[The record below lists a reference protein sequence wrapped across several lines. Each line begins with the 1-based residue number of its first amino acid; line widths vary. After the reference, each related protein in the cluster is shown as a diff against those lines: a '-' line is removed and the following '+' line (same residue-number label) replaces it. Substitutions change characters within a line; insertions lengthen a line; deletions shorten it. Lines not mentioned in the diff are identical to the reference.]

1 VVAIGLLVV
10 QLLLLSRPSRLAV
23 AVALGVLP
31 LLLPA
36 HLALWHHRAEPEYR
50 KVLPVAFAWGASLAV
65 LVSAALNNASSWLWG
80 PLFGMLV
87 AAPLFEEVAKAAVL
101 FVLFQSQLLGRRP
114 VRDGIVT
121 AIMVGLGF
129 ALTENALYY
138 GTTLAT
144 IGTANLAEL
153 FPLRAALSPLRPFAL
168 QLHGGCWPRPV
179 AEVLWRHP
187 CGGESCRLVD
197 RNSAAH
203 RMELGGRYRFRTAGA
218 LPARGRAAVCR
229 HAVLAVSAAG
239 NDGHCGA
246 ESAMRGRRVL
256 KKGGQARRRLP
267 PATESQ
273 RWEEDSPEIVRVD
286 VHRQSGDRL
295 ETLGTHRSHPF
306 LVLQH
311 PLDEQERLLDNLQ
324 PVAAR
329 TVGACTMTLAI
340 PVSSSSVR
348 KTKPFCRARPLPRDD
363 GTRHA
368 HAPSVPLGRQ
378 I

>member
-1 VVAIGLLVV
+1 LGGTTLAKQVFVRLAEKWEEGTRESWLDGRFLAAVGLGLAVVAIGLLVV

-153 FPLRAALSPLRPFAL
+153 FPLRAALSPFAHSLFSSMAGVGLGLSLRY
-168 QLHGGCWPRPV
+168 
-179 AEVLWRHP
+179 
-187 CGGESCRLVD
+187 CGG
-197 RNSAAH
+197 
-203 RMELGGRYRFRTAGA
+203 T
-218 LPARGRAAVCR
+218 
-229 HAVLAVSAAG
+229 
-239 NDGHCGA
+239 
-246 ESAMRGRRVL
+246 RVV
-256 KKGGQARRRLP
+256 
-267 PATESQ
+267 
-273 RWEEDSPEIVRVD
+273 VRVAGLLTATALHT
-286 VHRQSGDRL
+286 VWNWAAATGFGPL
-295 ETLGTHRSHPF
+295 ALYL
-306 LVLQH
+306 LV
-311 PLDEQERLLDNLQ
+311 
-324 PVAAR
+324 V
-329 TVGACTMTLAI
+329 
-340 PVSSSSVR
+340 
-348 KTKPFCRARPLPRDD
+348 
-363 GTRHA
+363 
-368 HAPSVPLGRQ
+368 VPLFAGMLFWLSARQ
-378 I
+378 ETTAIAVQSQQCEGAGS